1 VKPPAPPERIYTQA
15 FAVSFA
21 YPVYFTRDVLS
32 PDNVDLRDA
41 IASRE
46 PGRRHRVLAI
56 VDAGVVAAWPSLCAD
71 LAAYA
76 QRHAD
81 RICLAAEPII
91 VPGGEASKNDPAIV
105 AALHAR
111 FEELAMDR
119 HSFVLLIGGGAVLDM
134 GGYAAATAHRGLR
147 VVRVPTTTLGQD
159 DSGVGVK
166 NGVNAFGKKNFLGTF
181 APPYAVLNDVG
192 FLRTLDRRDRVA
204 GMAEAV
210 KVALI
215 RDASFFDWLR
225 EHAAALAG
233 GAPEMLE
240 ILVRRAAELHLAHI
254 ASGGDP
260 FELGSARPLDFGHWA
275 AHKLESMT
283 AHRLRHG
290 EAVAIGIALDALYS
304 AETGRCD
311 ATFAREVVS
320 VLDRLGLPTYDAAL
334 DVVSDAGRPV
344 VLDGLAE
351 FREHLGGELTLT
363 LLAGAGRGVE
373 VHEIDEPR
381 MIACIAALRALAKR
395 R

>member
-1 VKPPAPPERIYTQA
+1 VYQQA

-32 PDNVDLRDA
+32 PDNLDLRDA
-41 IASRE
+41 LASRE
-46 PGRRHRVLAI
+46 PGRRHRVLAV
-56 VDAGVVAAWPSLCAD
+56 VDAGVVAAWPSLCAN

-76 QRHAD
+76 RRHAD
-81 RICLAAEPII
+81 CMSLAAEPIV
-91 VPGGEASKNDPAIV
+91 VPGGEAAKNDPAIV

-111 FEELAMDR
+111 FEELGMDR

-147 VVRVPTTTLGQD
+147 VVRVPTTTLAQD

-181 APPYAVLNDVG
+181 AVPYAVLNDAH
-192 FLRTLDRRDRVA
+192 FLQTLDRRDRVA

-215 RDASFFDWLR
+215 RDASFFDWIR
-225 EHAAALAG
+225 EHGAALAG
-233 GAPEMLE
+233 GAPEVLE

-275 AHKLESMT
+275 AHKLEAMT
-283 AHRLRHG
+283 DHRLRHG

-304 AETGRCD
+304 AESGRCD
-311 ATFAREVVS
+311 PALARDVIA
-320 VLDRLGLPTYDAAL
+320 VLERIGLPTYDAAL
-334 DVVSDAGRPV
+334 DVVSAAGRPV

-381 MIACIAALRALAKR
+381 MIACIGALRAMAKR